1 MLGRIRLDSQIIGQT
16 FEGKKLYGV
25 THELIRE
32 IRIQRDESLRAEK
45 GPYLLGTRQ
54 LASQIT

>member
-25 THELIRE
+25 THEFTHE
-32 IRIQRDESLRAEK
+32 MHIQRVKVFALRRDLIFW
-45 GPYLLGTRQ
+45 GRGNWRHR
-54 LASQIT
+54 